1 MRGTAEELENLR
13 EEKADAERKEKA
25 TAEIIRQ
32 QKESIVTLEAKYKD
46 EQSLRKKYYNTIEA
60 RMLMM
65 TSL

>member
-1 MRGTAEELENLR
+1 LRGTAEELENLR